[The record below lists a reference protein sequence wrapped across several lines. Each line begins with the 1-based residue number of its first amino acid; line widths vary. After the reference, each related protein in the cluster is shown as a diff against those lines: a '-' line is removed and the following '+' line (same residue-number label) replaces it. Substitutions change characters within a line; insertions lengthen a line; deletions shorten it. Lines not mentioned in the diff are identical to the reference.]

1 MFLSVPILNI
11 FEVASEFWK
20 WYFYNIW
27 RWTRQATLRNKIIV
41 SSSLINKCSELWG
54 LGFICYLLLAGMG
67 EIARRV
73 YNLVKNRAESS
84 RDRVEAAQRRSRSSI
99 SFEYSS
105 ILLDSKAENR
115 VILDF
120 TRKNRKMNCRDD
132 ENWLESRFC
141 EIEYFIS
148 PRYRFFPRSR
158 SPAPKQLAHRWDN
171 KGSG

>member
-1 MFLSVPILNI
+1 MLLGKW
-11 FEVASEFWK
+11 FE
-20 WYFYNIW
+20 
-27 RWTRQATLRNKIIV
+27 
-41 SSSLINKCSELWG
+41 
-54 LGFICYLLLAGMG
+54 AGMG

-120 TRKNRKMNCRDD
+120 TRKNRKMSYRDD
-132 ENWLESRFC
+132 EN
-141 EIEYFIS
+141 
-148 PRYRFFPRSR
+148 
-158 SPAPKQLAHRWDN
+158 
-171 KGSG
+171 

>member
-1 MFLSVPILNI
+1 MYVIGLLSDCEALSSRSDLIWLRYGESVI
-11 FEVASEFWK
+11 FWE
-20 WYFYNIW
+20 
-27 RWTRQATLRNKIIV
+27 
-41 SSSLINKCSELWG
+41 
-54 LGFICYLLLAGMG
+54 LAGEPQAGMC

-120 TRKNRKMNCRDD
+120 TRKNRKMSYRDD

-158 SPAPKQLAHRWDN
+158 SPAPKQLAHTWPQVTELFA
-171 KGSG
+171 GWLEM